1 MFPRSRRIVRPEVAG
16 GHPNE
21 LECDRNDVRGRD
33 EAPHE
38 PALQPPIRKCQKD
51 VQEENRRHQVERLP
65 KSAQDVSARPDQRRK
80 EVDEPGDDQQRAET
94 VRRSSPPRDETADH
108 VGECDPRGQR
118 CYEEGLTK
126 ECR

>member
-38 PALQPPIRKCQKD
+38 PALQPAIRKCQKD

-80 EVDEPGDDQQRAET
+80 EVDEPAMISNGPKRFA
-94 VRRSSPPRDETADH
+94 
-108 VGECDPRGQR
+108 
-118 CYEEGLTK
+118 GLRHHAT
-126 ECR
+126 RPQTT